1 MYLKIDL
8 NRISFISQTLL
19 RQSRYNLKMRIIFIL
34 LTIMAALLTILII
47 GLTIFLVANGGGV
60 SIVLPGL
67 GLIVSL
73 SFILVLLAAI
83 DALIIFLALLFRR
96 MSKQQRIP

>member
-1 MYLKIDL
+1 
-8 NRISFISQTLL
+8 
-19 RQSRYNLKMRIIFIL
+19 
-34 LTIMAALLTILII
+34 MAALLTILII
-47 GLTIFLVANGGGV
+47 GLTIILVANGGGV

>member
-1 MYLKIDL
+1 
-8 NRISFISQTLL
+8 
-19 RQSRYNLKMRIIFIL
+19 MRIIFIL

>member
-1 MYLKIDL
+1 
-8 NRISFISQTLL
+8 
-19 RQSRYNLKMRIIFIL
+19 MRIIFIS
-34 LTIMAALLTILII
+34 LTAIAALLTILII
-47 GLTIFLVANGGGV
+47 GLTIILIANGGGV

-73 SFILVLLAAI
+73 SFIIVLLAAI

-96 MSKQQRIP
+96 MSKQQRTP

>member
-1 MYLKIDL
+1 
-8 NRISFISQTLL
+8 
-19 RQSRYNLKMRIIFIL
+19 MRIIFIL
-34 LTIMAALLTILII
+34 LTIIAALLTILVI
-47 GLTIFLVANGGGV
+47 GLTIILIANGGGI

-83 DALIIFLALLFRR
+83 DAFNFSRLAFQTNEQAAENSLTFN
-96 MSKQQRIP
+96 

>member
-1 MYLKIDL
+1 
-8 NRISFISQTLL
+8 
-19 RQSRYNLKMRIIFIL
+19 MRIIFIL

-47 GLTIFLVANGGGV
+47 GLTIILVANGGGV

>member
-1 MYLKIDL
+1 
-8 NRISFISQTLL
+8 
-19 RQSRYNLKMRIIFIL
+19 MRIIFIL
-34 LTIMAALLTILII
+34 LTIIAALLTILVI
-47 GLTIFLVANGGGV
+47 GLTIILIANGGGI

>member
-1 MYLKIDL
+1 M
-8 NRISFISQTLL
+8 

>member
-1 MYLKIDL
+1 
-8 NRISFISQTLL
+8 
-19 RQSRYNLKMRIIFIL
+19 
-34 LTIMAALLTILII
+34 MAALLTILII

>member
-1 MYLKIDL
+1 
-8 NRISFISQTLL
+8 
-19 RQSRYNLKMRIIFIL
+19 MRIIFIS
-34 LTIMAALLTILII
+34 LTAIAALLTILII
-47 GLTIFLVANGGGV
+47 GLTIILIANGGGV

-83 DALIIFLALLFRR
+83 DA
-96 MSKQQRIP
+96 